1 MILKPK
7 STVRNPKALVYRRFT
22 QLQDSYSTNTIYK
35 TEDDK
40 FWAFD
45 GKNLTFLEVETFNGQ
60 VVEVENRGTILEFQ
74 GHQFVYTGEWEN
86 AITNN
91 GTIVQLEEQP
101 TFYEPQSNTYWAIVQ
116 ASNGDVSVRQLG
128 TPTQNVI
135 TIQKFPEFYSVGS
148 KTGVIFDDTLEL
160 VDMIQIYDTRFYKT
174 NSDNKYWKY
183 VDGLMVETTYD
194 GTSLLYPIKDYD
206 IGYYPTLIQNYRTR
220 EANTMYYDGTQWN
233 YSTKT
238 ATNYHGEYYL
248 SSILIIDNT
257 KYYATYG
264 EDEYGR
270 YVTAIWFYDSTK
282 QFGNQMIKLN
292 DINDA
297 ITAQWYHLLDIWIEE
312 NYIYVGEKHTYK
324 LENNVFNEVDGIILP
339 NSEFLSA
346 KFGNIARYQTN
357 KYYFVGS
364 FDYMIRGSI
373 EGTTTQH
380 IKGNIMPLTSL
391 NIKYFNDD
399 IELNVDD
406 LVVIEDHLFSVENP
420 ETTQKRM
427 PKAFKVHFA
436 TLNSIL

>member
-40 FWAFD
+40 FWAFN
-45 GKNLTFLEVETFNGQ
+45 GNNSAFLEVDSFSGQ
-60 VVEVENRGTILEFQ
+60 VVEVETRGTILEYK
-74 GHQFVYTGEWEN
+74 GHQFIYTGEWEN
-86 AITNN
+86 AITSNQ
-91 GTIVQLEEQP
+91 TIVQLEEQP
-101 TFYEPQSNTYWAIVQ
+101 TFYEPQSDTYWAIVQ
-116 ASNGDVSVRQLG
+116 ASNGDVSTKQVS

-135 TIQKFPEFYSVGS
+135 TMSLYPTMYETVGDYVA
-148 KTGVIFDDTLEL
+148 TFLGDTFRISNTIRRSTIPTT
-160 VDMIQIYDTRFYKT
+160 MSFQT
-174 NSDNKYWKY
+174 SDNKYWKY
-183 VDGLMVETTYD
+183 QDGLMVEIL
-194 GTSLLYPIKDYD
+194 SPLLTNNVVANYD
-206 IGYYPTLIQNYRTR
+206 IVINGENFLS
-220 EANTMYYDGTQWN
+220 NTPRDLMYYDGTQWN
-233 YSTKT
+233 YGLSNVYTVISGGGSISYYGVDKET
-238 ATNYHGEYYL
+238 MLNNAIYYVADNGEHYFFY
-248 SSILIIDNT
+248 DNT
-257 KYYATYG
+257 KQ
-264 EDEYGR
+264 
-270 YVTAIWFYDSTK
+270 V
-282 QFGNQMIKLN
+282 GNQMIEIPSGYSMVGN
-292 DINDA
+292 INPIA
-297 ITAQWYHLLDIWIEE
+297 IDP
-312 NYIYVGEKHTYK
+312 NYIYVGKRHTYSY
-324 LENNVFNEVDGIILP
+324 ENGSFNMVDGIILP